1 MRLHAK
7 FQAPSFE
14 TEVVMRSQRY
24 EQFQPPTLTSLAAHI
39 EHGQDKG
46 NTTIIV
52 DYQNVFRKFQFS
64 ITALTK
70 IVNAM
75 CCSKDVQSVQD

>member
-1 MRLHAK
+1 MRLHVK
-7 FQAPSFE
+7 FQPPSFE
-14 TEVVMRSQRY
+14 TEVLMRSQRY
-24 EQFQPPTLTSLAAHI
+24 GQIKPPTFTSLAVHI